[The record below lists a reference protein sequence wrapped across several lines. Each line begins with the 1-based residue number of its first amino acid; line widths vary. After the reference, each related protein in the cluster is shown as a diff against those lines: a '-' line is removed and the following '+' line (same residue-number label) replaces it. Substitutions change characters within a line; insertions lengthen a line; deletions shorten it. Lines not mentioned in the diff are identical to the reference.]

1 MGKKIREFMTHR
13 DPDEHIWVERDEA
26 AVVGTARMGLGK
38 ATLCG
43 SPSKI
48 CLTVRSN

>member
-26 AVVGTARMGLGK
+26 AVIGTARMG
-38 ATLCG
+38 
-43 SPSKI
+43 
-48 CLTVRSN
+48 